1 MSDINVLYEI
11 KSLEKEIVRT
21 FINNKDITIPEN
33 IFPSPTQFQIIE
45 CIIEN
50 KNQEINQKDLEKHLN
65 LSRATISGVLQTM
78 EKKNHIKR
86 ETNRE
91 DGRTKKII
99 LNEKTK
105 EIFEKKRK
113 TIEHTEKKLIKNI
126 SEEDLE
132 TFLKV
137 LNIMKE
143 NIKKEEGKDKI
154 C

>member
-50 KNQEINQKDLEKHLN
+50 KNQEINQKELEKHLN

-78 EKKNHIKR
+78 EKKNLIKR
-86 ETNRE
+86 VTNRE
-91 DGRTKKII
+91 DVRTKKII

-113 TIEHTEKKLIKNI
+113 TIEPTEKKLIKNI

>member
-1 MSDINVLYEI
+1 MKSANVFYEI
-11 KSLEKEIVRT
+11 KALEKSIIRT
-21 FINNKDITIPEN
+21 FLAKQDVDIPEN

-45 CIIEN
+45 CILESP
-50 KNQEINQKDLEKHLN
+50 NQEINQKDLEKRLN
-65 LSRATISGVLQTM
+65 LSRATISGVLQNM
-78 EKKNHIKR
+78 EKSNLIKR
-86 ETNRE
+86 VTNKE
-91 DGRTKKII
+91 DVRTKKII

-105 EIFEKKRK
+105 ELFEKKRK
-113 TIEHTEKKLIKNI
+113 TIEKTEQEIIKNI